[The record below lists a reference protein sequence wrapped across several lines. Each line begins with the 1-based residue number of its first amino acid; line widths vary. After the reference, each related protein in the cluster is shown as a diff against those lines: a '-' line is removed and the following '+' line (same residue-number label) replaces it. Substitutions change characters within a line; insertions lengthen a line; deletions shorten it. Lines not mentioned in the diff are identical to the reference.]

1 MEKHWQKKS
10 NVLEKRKHFFEAVKS
25 RIVIKDSI
33 WEIKEFGGKEQRY
46 ISYSREVDR
55 CNSQKM
61 IDDHKRSW
69 YL

>member
-1 MEKHWQKKS
+1 MKTKFRGGEVSQLRGGQQVGGGLGKDESKWSKNLVEK
-10 NVLEKRKHFFEAVKS
+10 N
-25 RIVIKDSI
+25 KD
-33 WEIKEFGGKEQRY
+33 

-61 IDDHKRSW
+61 IDHHKRSW